1 MSIENNHPEKRLSVD
16 RRTRTIP
23 PLKYLIF
30 GGRREGHR
38 RETDNQRIILVDKYH
53 YKYLILIIGIIG
65 LSLSDGFFTIY
76 LLDHGAQE
84 LNPLMDYLLKISP
97 WLFFSVKLMLTIFGI
112 FCLLIFSNMYF
123 KPFKVRIGS
132 FFTGILIIMV
142 LVLIW
147 QLGLKFS
154 MVL

>member
-1 MSIENNHPEKRLSVD
+1 MTIEKNHPEKRLGAD
-16 RRTRTIP
+16 RRTRTIS

-30 GGRREGHR
+30 GGRREGNR
-38 RETDNQRIILVDKYH
+38 REVDNQNINLVDKYH

-84 LNPLMDYLLKISP
+84 LNPFMDYLLRISP
-97 WLFFSVKLMLTIFGI
+97 LLFFFVKLSLTFLGL
-112 FCLLIFSNMYF
+112 FCILIFSNMYF
-123 KPFKVRIGS
+123 RPFKVKIGS
-132 FFTGILIIMV
+132 FFTGILIVMV

-147 QLGLKFS
+147 QLSLKFS
-154 MVL
+154 MAF

>member
-1 MSIENNHPEKRLSVD
+1 MSIENNHPEKRFSVD

-38 RETDNQRIILVDKYH
+38 RETDNQRIVLVDQYH
-53 YKYLILIIGIIG
+53 YKYLILILGIIG

-76 LLDHGAQE
+76 LIDHGAQE
-84 LNPLMDYLLKISP
+84 LNPLMDYLLKVSP
-97 WLFFSVKLMLTIFGI
+97 WLFFFVKLMLTIFGI

-154 MVL
+154 MAL